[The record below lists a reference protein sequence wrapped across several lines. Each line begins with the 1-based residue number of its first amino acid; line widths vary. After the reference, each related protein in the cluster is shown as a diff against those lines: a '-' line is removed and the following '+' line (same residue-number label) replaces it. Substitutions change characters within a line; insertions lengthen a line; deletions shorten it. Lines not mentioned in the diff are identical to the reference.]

1 MIDFIQIYKIIR
13 KQLLKSILLSL
24 SQLIAAATYFER
36 ARCIRKMM
44 QHASILHRQRA
55 PGSMRVLSR
64 ATVTR
69 LPISGTE
76 VSSKLYTYLDIY
88 LYIYIYITFWF
99 PVQTSWPTT
108 AENPLL
114 PSRCKESRPRGLYT
128 DMSALCHA
136 GHAGHRAVRSGRA
149 HRWVKCGR

>member
-1 MIDFIQIYKIIR
+1 MKFLPKFFHTHSNFIFLFFSTLAQ
-13 KQLLKSILLSL
+13 
-24 SQLIAAATYFER
+24 TYFER

-76 VSSKLYTYLDIY
+76 VGI
-88 LYIYIYITFWF
+88 
-99 PVQTSWPTT
+99 
-108 AENPLL
+108 
-114 PSRCKESRPRGLYT
+114 
-128 DMSALCHA
+128 
-136 GHAGHRAVRSGRA
+136 
-149 HRWVKCGR
+149 